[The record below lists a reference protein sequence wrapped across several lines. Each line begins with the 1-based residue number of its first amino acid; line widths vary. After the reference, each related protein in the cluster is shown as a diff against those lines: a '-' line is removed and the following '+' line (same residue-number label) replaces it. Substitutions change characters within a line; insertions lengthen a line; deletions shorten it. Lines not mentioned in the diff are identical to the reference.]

1 MVKIG
6 LLITQRNVVFFPI
19 STMVLGLLKQLQIF
33 LQLYPIE
40 SLLLLTSLGL
50 LKL

>member
-1 MVKIG
+1 MVIIG
-6 LLITQRNVVFFPI
+6 LLITQRNVVFFLI

-33 LQLYPIE
+33 LELYPIE
-40 SLLLLTSLGL
+40 LLLLLTSLGL